1 MDIGDLDD
9 GLNHCRSVGPSRRR
23 QIEDWISRLYY
34 LGQKNRIMNIGHNGM
49 KKTKKNFVQR

>member
-1 MDIGDLDD
+1 MKEKIVIKVIGEPVQY
-9 GLNHCRSVGPSRRR
+9 S
-23 QIEDWISRLYY
+23 QYY